1 MKKKIIALGAVLVL
15 VIGLFVFKN
24 FFVKN
29 KDENTSNNT
38 VTENQNKNTDSK
50 KESST
55 NNDSSKKEEAKNESK
70 SNEKLTLES
79 LKSQKKVMI
88 LDFSQDGWHACAI
101 QHKVLE
107 KLREEYK
114 DRVIIQTINI
124 RKEMDFTSQFPIRVT
139 PTLFYFKSPEELESR
154 INYVAYED
162 KKSGELKLGGS
173 EGVVQYEDLK
183 AVIEEMLKNAK

>member
-1 MKKKIIALGAVLVL
+1 MKKKIVALGAVLVL

-50 KESST
+50 KESNT
-55 NNDSSKKEEAKNESK
+55 KDDSSKNEETKKESQ

-88 LDFSQDGWHACAI
+88 LDFSQNG
-101 QHKVLE
+101 
-107 KLREEYK
+107 
-114 DRVIIQTINI
+114 
-124 RKEMDFTSQFPIRVT
+124 
-139 PTLFYFKSPEELESR
+139 
-154 INYVAYED
+154 
-162 KKSGELKLGGS
+162 
-173 EGVVQYEDLK
+173 
-183 AVIEEMLKNAK
+183 

>member
-55 NNDSSKKEEAKNESK
+55 NNDSSKKEEAKN
-70 SNEKLTLES
+70 T
-79 LKSQKKVMI
+79 
-88 LDFSQDGWHACAI
+88 
-101 QHKVLE
+101 
-107 KLREEYK
+107 Y
-114 DRVIIQTINI
+114 
-124 RKEMDFTSQFPIRVT
+124 
-139 PTLFYFKSPEELESR
+139 YFKFSFFIAFRHFIS
-154 INYVAYED
+154 IN
-162 KKSGELKLGGS
+162 KF
-173 EGVVQYEDLK
+173 
-183 AVIEEMLKNAK
+183 

>member
-1 MKKKIIALGAVLVL
+1 MKKKIIALGVVLVL

-55 NNDSSKKEEAKNESK
+55 NNDSSKKEETKNESQ

-88 LDFSQDGWHACAI
+88 LDFSQNG
-101 QHKVLE
+101 
-107 KLREEYK
+107 
-114 DRVIIQTINI
+114 
-124 RKEMDFTSQFPIRVT
+124 
-139 PTLFYFKSPEELESR
+139 
-154 INYVAYED
+154 
-162 KKSGELKLGGS
+162 
-173 EGVVQYEDLK
+173 
-183 AVIEEMLKNAK
+183 